1 MKEVFLLA
9 TLKILIDKSHLE
21 QIREL
26 SGEFNDVN
34 FMYFYID
41 SNVLDF
47 DLKDYDILLL
57 FNPTCY
63 APDEKGYT
71 GLFNDAEKKAIQ
83 NFVKKGGWVIFST
96 GFPVEDNPNRED
108 TLEFLR
114 NLLNIK
120 KIMDGIIF
128 GIDEKD
134 YKGSKKNIVCIPT
147 GEEYCTDLKHIFA
160 YESNLFIPDEKTHV
174 IMKGPKTVSFQSEKK
189 LFENIH
195 RPPIVVKNKIGKGM
209 VIGISSTQMFLPITK
224 NKTVPTNN
232 KQFLFNIFNEI
243 LKIKEKKELDAL

>member
-1 MKEVFLLA
+1 LA

-34 FMYFYID
+34 FI
-41 SNVLDF
+41 
-47 DLKDYDILLL
+47 IL

-71 GLFNDAEKKAIQ
+71 GLINEAEKKAIQ
-83 NFVKKGGWVIFST
+83 NFVKKGGWLIFT
-96 GFPVEDNPNRED
+96 MGFPVEDNPNRED
-108 TLEFLR
+108 TLEFLK
-114 NLLNIK
+114 NMLNIK

-128 GIDEKD
+128 AVDEKD
-134 YKGSKKNIVCIPT
+134 FKGSKKNIVCIPT
-147 GEEYCTDLKHIFA
+147 GEQYCTDLKNILA
-160 YESNLFIPDEKTHV
+160 YESNLFIPDEKSEV
-174 IMKGPKTVSFQSEKK
+174 IIKGPKTVSFQSEKK

-195 RPPIVVKNKIGKGM
+195 RPPIVIKNKLGKGV

-232 KQFLFNIFNEI
+232 KQFLFNIFNEL
-243 LKIKEKKELDAL
+243 LKTKEKKELNAL